1 MTRDTNTAEK
11 LPTVLDQRMLT
22 ALKAM
27 SDKKAS
33 DIVVINIGSVASF
46 TEFFIICSGSSTRQ
60 VQAISSDVVEKLRE
74 QKARPLHIEGEKNA
88 EWVLI
93 DYGDIVIHIFTE
105 SARRFYDLE
114 RLWRDAE
121 TVPLP
126 EGIEQE

>member
-1 MTRDTNTAEK
+1 MTRETNTAEK
-11 LPTVLDQRMLT
+11 LPVKLDDRMLT
-22 ALKAM
+22 ALTAM
-27 SDKKAS
+27 SEKKAS
-33 DIVVINIGSVASF
+33 DIVVLNIGSVATF

-60 VQAISSDVVEKLRE
+60 VQAISQEVTDKLRGL
-74 QKARPLHIEGEKNA
+74 KARPLHIEGEKNA

-126 EGIEQE
+126 EELTQA